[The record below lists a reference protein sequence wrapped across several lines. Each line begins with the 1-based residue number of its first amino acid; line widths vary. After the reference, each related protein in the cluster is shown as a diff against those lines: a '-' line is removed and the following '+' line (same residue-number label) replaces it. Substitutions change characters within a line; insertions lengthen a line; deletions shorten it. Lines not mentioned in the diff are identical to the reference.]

1 MMNRRDRWSLT
12 APVRLC
18 FFSIVLL
25 TMGLATAQA
34 AKFPLR
40 WHWSNP
46 TPHGGNIRAMAYTN
60 GLYVQVCERGQIYT
74 SDDLELWLAQDSHT
88 TNALRAVTFFGD
100 RIIITG
106 ENGTVV
112 YGDAVTDL
120 QFLSLGTSDWLEGVA
135 ASPDLLVAVG
145 DNGAIYTSSD
155 GAAWIRRPQSFT
167 TWLRSVAY
175 GAGFF
180 VAVGQQGFVA
190 VSQNGTS
197 WQVQTSFTTEDLN
210 KVAYINGQFWVVGNS
225 GQTFARDLLP
235 GWQRVNSG
243 ATNHLYA
250 VAGIDERRLLAG
262 DSEVRFRESR
272 TWSNEL
278 DPNKTFAAPN
288 WTYLSALWDG
298 NRFLL
303 GGRTGM
309 LVEGFK
315 TNGTSSVVWQT
326 LDDSIRNWL
335 WDVVRMPD
343 FYIAVGDFGTVMT
356 SDNGLNWDLEVVP
369 DSVTNSVLQGVGGT
383 TNTLLAVGSYGS
395 ILVSRHTLVTNVV
408 TNAVTSA
415 LSTNVGS
422 TLGVEWTAVQ
432 PPPTDNDLQGVA
444 VWGNLFV
451 ITGGAG
457 TILTSTDTTKWTVR
471 SVSSA
476 FLSGVTTFPGGLV
489 AVGDLGA
496 ILTSPDGVQ
505 WTSRNSGTANWLYRV
520 HYLGERLIAVGEN
533 GSIIT
538 SRDGM
543 AWSPQA
549 SGTTLWLNDAAYI
562 DDTYFVVGAEGTVLA
577 STNALNW
584 TNLGTISQKT
594 LYGTA
599 VHNGQLVA
607 VGIEGIIL
615 RSQVAPIS
623 EPVKILGFS
632 RESNQNLFLFSGQA
646 DQRFT
651 LDRSTDLLSW
661 VPGNELEIL
670 DSSGTLLYLEG
681 SNSVPREF
689 FRTTLAP

>member
-1 MMNRRDRWSLT
+1 MNRRDRWSLT

-18 FFSIVLL
+18 FFSIVFLIL
-25 TMGLATAQA
+25 GLAAAQA
-34 AKFPLR
+34 GKFPLR

-88 TNALRAVTFFGD
+88 TNALRDVTFFGD
-100 RIIITG
+100 RMIITG
-106 ENGTVV
+106 ENGAVV
-112 YGDAVTDL
+112 YGDAVTDF
-120 QFLSLGTSDWLEGVA
+120 QFISLGTLDWLEGVA

-145 DNGAIYTSSD
+145 DNGAIYTSPD
-155 GAAWIRRPQSFT
+155 GTAWIRRPQSFT

-197 WQVQTSFTTEDLN
+197 WQPQTSFTTEDLN
-210 KVAYINGQFWVVGNS
+210 KVAYINGQFWIVGNS
-225 GQTFARDLLP
+225 GQTFARDLLT

-250 VAGIDERRLLAG
+250 VAGTDERRLLAG
-262 DSEVRFRESR
+262 DSEVRFRENR
-272 TWSNEL
+272 LWSNEL
-278 DPNKTFAAPN
+278 DLSKTDPAPN

-298 NRFLL
+298 DRFLL
-303 GGRTGM
+303 GGRTGL

-326 LDDSIRNWL
+326 LDGSIRNWL
-335 WDVVRMPD
+335 WDVTRMPD

-356 SDNGLNWDLEVVP
+356 SENGLDWDLEVVP

-383 TNTLLAVGSYGS
+383 TNTLVAVGSYGS
-395 ILVSRHTLVTNVV
+395 MIVSRHTLVTNVV
-408 TNAVTSA
+408 TNAVTGA
-415 LSTNVGS
+415 LSTNVAS
-422 TLGVEWTAVQ
+422 TLGVEWSAIQ
-432 PPPTDNDLQGVA
+432 PRPTDNDLQGVA

-451 ITGGAG
+451 VTGGAG
-457 TILTSTDTTKWTVR
+457 TILTSTDTTNWTVR
-471 SVSSA
+471 SVTSA
-476 FLSGVTTFPGGLV
+476 FLSGVTAFPGGLV

-496 ILTSPDGVQ
+496 ILTSSDGVQ
-505 WTSRNSGTANWLYRV
+505 WTPRNSGTTNWLYRV
-520 HYLGERLIAVGEN
+520 HYFGGKLIALGEN
-533 GSIIT
+533 GFIVTSQDGIT
-538 SRDGM
+538 
-543 AWSPQA
+543 WSPQA
-549 SGTTLWLNDAAYI
+549 SGTTLWLNDVAYI
-562 DDTYFVVGAEGTVLA
+562 DDTYFIVGAQGTVLA
-577 STNALNW
+577 STNAIDW
-584 TNLGTISQKT
+584 TRIGTISLKT

-599 VHNGQLVA
+599 AHNGQLVT

-615 RSQVAPIS
+615 RSQVVPIS

-632 RESNQNLFLFSGQA
+632 RESSQNLFLFSGQP

-651 LDRSTDLLSW
+651 LDRSPDLASW
-661 VPGNELEIL
+661 ASGYALEIL
-670 DSSGTLLYLEG
+670 DSSGTLLCREG

-689 FRTTLAP
+689 FRATLAP